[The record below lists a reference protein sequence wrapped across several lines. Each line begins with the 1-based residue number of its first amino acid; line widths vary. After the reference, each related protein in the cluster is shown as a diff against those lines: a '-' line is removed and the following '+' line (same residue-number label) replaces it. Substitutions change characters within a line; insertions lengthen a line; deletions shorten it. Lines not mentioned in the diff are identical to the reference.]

1 MKRLLTLVSSRICY
15 LSSQKT
21 GSSLCLVFG
30 VENSVDFI
38 SSVIVLW
45 RFFVPHDLTEA
56 VEKKLNHREER
67 ASMAISFIMGL
78 LGVGILIAA
87 IDDFLQGADE
97 AAHRSLIMGIS
108 FFSIICSGTMAV
120 FKFNY
125 SAHLTSP
132 SLFKDGICSTIGALL
147 GMALFFNTLIL
158 EANES
163 LWWIDPVVSLVCGLF
178 ALFLAGQAIWQSV
191 FVEGLP
197 IFSLHWWSYGDETE
211 GTDETATGTGEP
223 KPKESE
229 IV

>member
-1 MKRLLTLVSSRICY
+1 MMQSTKSHNVSFLRE
-15 LSSQKT
+15 QKT

-30 VENSVDFI
+30 VENSVDFL

-56 VEKKLNHREER
+56 VEKKLLHREER

-87 IDDFLQGADE
+87 IDDFLQGMDE
-97 AAHRSLIMGIS
+97 PAHRQLIMAIS
-108 FFSIICSGTMAV
+108 FFSVICSGTMAV

-125 SAHLTSP
+125 SAHLSSP
-132 SLFKDGICSTIGALL
+132 SLFKHGICSTIGALL

-178 ALFLAGQAIWQSV
+178 ALFLAGQAIWQAM

-197 IFSLHWWSYGDETE
+197 IFSLHWWEYGDETDA
-211 GTDETATGTGEP
+211 GETSADASEA